1 MKVSSRP
8 VNSFTLTNEHFKI
21 IRQNILNLD
30 INYGSDNNEVI
41 AN

>member
-8 VNSFTLTNEHFKI
+8 VNFFTLTNEHFKI
-21 IRQNILNLD
+21 IRKDIRNLD
-30 INYGSDNNEVI
+30 INYGSDNKEVI